1 LQYLKNIVGYGITF
15 CPLYFFSLNV
25 LFDLRWVKSLD
36 NPHST
41 IGGCLFLGSSLKSW
55 CSKKQSIVSR
65 STTKAKY
72 RALVVV
78 TINLCWIQSLLYD
91 LCVFLA
97 KPPTL
102 FCDNINTTYLV
113 ANPILHAHTKLIEV
127 DYHFVREHAIGG
139 ALHV

>member
-1 LQYLKNIVGYGITF
+1 MVSLFAHYL
-15 CPLYFFSLNV
+15 FSLSMY
-25 LFDLRWVKSLD
+25 LFDSSWVKSLD

-41 IGGCLFLGSSLKSW
+41 INGCLFLGSNLKSW

-65 STTKAKY
+65 FTTEAKY

-78 TINLCWIQSLLYD
+78 IIDLCWIQSLLYD
-91 LCVFLA
+91 LGVFLA
-97 KPPTL
+97 KLPTL

-113 ANPILHAHTKLIEV
+113 ANPILLAHTKLIEV
-127 DYHFVREHAIGG
+127 DYHFVREHATRG